1 VSTTG
6 RDYARLFRLDGKHA
20 VVVGAG
26 SGIGR
31 ESALA
36 LAAQGARVTCA
47 DRDLAAAEET
57 AARGNQ
63 VAGAPGGD
71 QVAGESG
78 DGGEQV
84 AGEKASGR
92 GRLTA
97 YGLDVLDEGAIAA
110 AAAELGEVDVLVFTA
125 ATNVRKRILDYTGEE
140 FDRVVSLNLRAS
152 FDLIR
157 AFGAGMAERGRGSIM
172 GFSSI
177 RATTVEPGQSVYAAT
192 KAGLVQLLRT
202 AAAEFGPQGVRV
214 NAIAPGVVETPLTA
228 QIKANPAW
236 YEAYA
241 QKSALGRWA
250 SPDELAGAVVYL
262 ASDASSFVTGSV
274 LAVDGGWTAIDGRF
288 NPPN

>member
-1 VSTTG
+1 MT
-6 RDYARLFRLDGKHA
+6 DYANLFRLDGKHV

-31 ESALA
+31 EGALA
-36 LAAQGARVTCA
+36 LAAHGARVTCA
-47 DRDLAAAEET
+47 DRDLAAAQET
-57 AARGNQ
+57 VAQGNQ
-63 VAGAPGGD
+63 IGARD
-71 QVAGESG
+71 
-78 DGGEQV
+78 
-84 AGEKASGR
+84 
-92 GRLTA
+92 LTA
-97 YGLDVLDEGAIAA
+97 YELNVLDPQAITTAA
-110 AAAELGEVDVLVFTA
+110 KELGDVDVLVFTA

-157 AFGAGMAERGRGSIM
+157 AFGGPMATRGKGSIV

-202 AAAEFGPQGVRV
+202 AAAELGPSGVRL

-228 QIKANPAW
+228 QIKADQDW
-236 YEAYA
+236 YDAYA
-241 QKSALGRWA
+241 EKSALQRWA
-250 SPDELAGAVVYL
+250 TPDELAGAVVYL

-274 LAVDGGWTAIDGRF
+274 LHVDGGWTAIDGRF